1 MVVKI
6 VRYFKIKA
14 CIMLHVTASI
24 NCIRGNFA
32 KIFLLS
38 KLSTGT
44 NKYFFIDGPLTG
56 KNASKMTKFF
66 CGIGHKTHTQ
76 LFNSS
81 FSGTTWVGC
90 YQKIHSLTHSHPSSS
105 LTILYQLP
113 LLRSIPFSLFG
124 HKNLT

>member
-1 MVVKI
+1 
-6 VRYFKIKA
+6 
-14 CIMLHVTASI
+14 MLHVTASI

-66 CGIGHKTHTQ
+66 VELGIKHTRNCLTA
-76 LFNSS
+76 LFP
-81 FSGTTWVGC
+81 GLPGWAVTRR
-90 YQKIHSLTHSHPSSS
+90 YIHSPAHIHP
-105 LTILYQLP
+105 
-113 LLRSIPFSLFG
+113 
-124 HKNLT
+124 HH

>member
-1 MVVKI
+1 
-6 VRYFKIKA
+6 
-14 CIMLHVTASI
+14 MLHVTASI

-66 CGIGHKTHTQ
+66 
-76 LFNSS
+76 LWN
-81 FSGTTWVGC
+81 WA
-90 YQKIHSLTHSHPSSS
+90 
-105 LTILYQLP
+105 
-113 LLRSIPFSLFG
+113 
-124 HKNLT
+124 